1 MLAAGT
7 VAASTILDRWP
18 DQLRL
23 GALVFAGAGNNGGDA
38 YVVGAQLLAAGV
50 SVSLETVGEPRS
62 EDARRAKAMYDAG
75 RAACVSA
82 HVSADVH
89 VHRYPTPGLVI
100 DGVLGT
106 GQQGALRAPERR
118 ACDAIAEARA
128 RGSLVVALD
137 VPTGVNTTTGNVAE
151 GAVVANHTLAFGT
164 MKRAH
169 VLERGYCGR
178 VIVLDIG
185 LGAFAERADGAW
197 EFAGPTN
204 VGAMVPRIAW
214 NAYKGTRGR
223 LAIVGGNHGMAGAVV
238 LASRAALRSG
248 AGLVFTHTAAESA
261 NVLQVA
267 VPQAVARSWPD
278 QPNQVRGA
286 AIGPGFGRDARA
298 RRELHAALDATDGV
312 PTVLDADA
320 LTLLATSNESRNDI
334 DESLDDR
341 GRAAR
346 TIATVRA
353 IAASRPLVC
362 TPHVGEF
369 ARLIGT
375 DAAGTLEGR
384 IAQATEFIRA
394 TGITLLLKGTPTVVL
409 TPDGAPPT
417 VVARGT
423 SVLATGGSGDLL
435 TGLIGALLA
444 QGASPRDAAI
454 TGAWVHGRAAE
465 LATDDAGVVRGVT
478 LDEVLH
484 ALPRVWRELGTPEAL
499 PVGVLAELPEPR

>member
-238 LASRAALRSG
+238 LASRAAL
-248 AGLVFTHTAAESA
+248 
-261 NVLQVA
+261 
-267 VPQAVARSWPD
+267 
-278 QPNQVRGA
+278 
-286 AIGPGFGRDARA
+286 PGFGRDARA